1 MTSNSKKLTVA
12 VILLI
17 ATSIFTV
24 GELAKERKTPAS
36 SDNNQEAPLVLFYS
50 VTCPHCKIVED
61 YLSQNNVKTK
71 ITYSEK
77 ETGNTASAQELVQ
90 KETACGTVSKDLIGA
105 VPMLWDKSDNKCY
118 LGQDQIIDFFK
129 QKLQNI

>member
-1 MTSNSKKLTVA
+1 MTSNSKKLIIA
-12 VILLI
+12 AILLV
-17 ATSIFTV
+17 AASVFTA
-24 GELAKERKTPAS
+24 GELAKERKTPAPP
-36 SDNNQEAPLVLFYS
+36 DNGQGAALVLYYS
-50 VTCPHCKIVED
+50 NTCPHCKIVED
-61 YLSQNNVKTK
+61 YLSQNNVKAK

-77 ETGNTASAQELVQ
+77 EVGDTANAQELVQ
-90 KETACGTVSKDLIGA
+90 KETACNITKELIGA